1 MRELQS
7 DLESVKYDLE
17 KERENLIELSDK
29 LDAKEVATEKL
40 QARSFKRGVSDGHP
54 LLKSRPY
61 EKFLADFCTSALLKA
76 LKINLLYSKMFK
88 FSEVLKCKSLLGNFH
103 MVST

>member
-40 QARSFKRGVSDGHP
+40 QAQYIH
-54 LLKSRPY
+54 
-61 EKFLADFCTSALLKA
+61 
-76 LKINLLYSKMFK
+76 
-88 FSEVLKCKSLLGNFH
+88 
-103 MVST
+103 

>member
-40 QARSFKRGVSDGHP
+40 QARSF
-54 LLKSRPY
+54 
-61 EKFLADFCTSALLKA
+61 
-76 LKINLLYSKMFK
+76 
-88 FSEVLKCKSLLGNFH
+88 
-103 MVST
+103 

>member
-40 QARSFKRGVSDGHP
+40 QARSFKRGVSDRHP
-54 LLKSRPY
+54 LLKSRPC
-61 EKFLADFCTSALLKA
+61 ENFLADFCTSALLKA
-76 LKINLLYSKMFK
+76 LKINLLYSKKSRCSSFQ
-88 FSEVLKCKSLLGNFH
+88 KC
-103 MVST
+103 

>member
-40 QARSFKRGVSDGHP
+40 QARSFKRGVSDRHP

-61 EKFLADFCTSALLKA
+61 ENFLVDFWTFSLLKA
-76 LKINLLYSKMFK
+76 LETNLHYTK
-88 FSEVLKCKSLLGNFH
+88 KS
-103 MVST
+103 

>member
-40 QARSFKRGVSDGHP
+40 QARSFRRGVLDRHP
-54 LLKSRPY
+54 SLKSRPC
-61 EKFLADFCTSALLKA
+61 EKFLADFHTSVLLKA
-76 LKINLLYSKMFK
+76 LKLNLLCSKKSRCSNFQ
-88 FSEVLKCKSLLGNFH
+88 KCCSAK
-103 MVST
+103 VR